1 MAALA
6 AAPPLAVP
14 IQTGKATFQLLL
26 LPAIVGADNFA
37 LQLMTGEAALLKETE
52 ATLSPEPSADWC
64 FAARSQGCPGRRLR
78 LALAATCH
86 SRWPM
91 KIWATRLLLTI
102 TLTDEFEVLPP

>member
-14 IQTGKATFQLLL
+14 IQTGKATFQLFLLL
-26 LPAIVGADNFA
+26 LPAIVGADNFV

-78 LALAATCH
+78 LALPATCQ
-86 SRWPM
+86 
-91 KIWATRLLLTI
+91 IACG
-102 TLTDEFEVLPP
+102 

>member
-1 MAALA
+1 VAALA

-26 LPAIVGADNFA
+26 LPAIVGADNFV

-52 ATLSPEPSADWC
+52 ATPSPEPSADWC

-78 LALAATCH
+78 LALPATCQIAC
-86 SRWPM
+86 S
-91 KIWATRLLLTI
+91 
-102 TLTDEFEVLPP
+102 